1 MVLPSPQCLHMD
13 ALGQLGGFFL
23 RPQRGQG
30 RLPAFI
36 TNLRAS
42 AQMPWSPVCCL
53 VSWDFYPLIP
63 QSFQASAWS
72 LSLREGPLL
81 PGCHIWQLCPQSI
94 LGPQNSA
101 GALQNLFKS
110 PTQWGDA
117 FKGGRQEPQVHCI
130 HTRTPHIVSFLIRAS
145 DTIP

>member
-1 MVLPSPQCLHMD
+1 MVLPSPQCFHMD

-23 RPQRGQG
+23 RPQCGQG

-42 AQMPWSPVCCL
+42 AMESNMLPCFMGFLHPNSSVFPSLCL
-53 VSWDFYPLIP
+53 VPFP
-63 QSFQASAWS
+63 QRRSFAPWLPYMAAVSPEHPGTTELSRRSSES
-72 LSLREGPLL
+72 LQKPHSM
-81 PGCHIWQLCPQSI
+81 
-94 LGPQNSA
+94 
-101 GALQNLFKS
+101 
-110 PTQWGDA
+110 GDA

-130 HTRTPHIVSFLIRAS
+130 HIRTPHIVSFLIRAS